1 MKKALETTDIW
12 KIILQDVEREYKF
25 SDFYEYIEM
34 LGCGG
39 FGFVVSA
46 IDLRT
51 REKVALKVSPEIIF
65 RLWKPTS
72 VRVQWIYLK

>member
-12 KIILQDVEREYKF
+12 KIVLEDLECEYKF

-46 IDLRT
+46 IDN
-51 REKVALKVSPEIIF
+51 
-65 RLWKPTS
+65 
-72 VRVQWIYLK
+72 

>member
-1 MKKALETTDIW
+1 MRKALETTDIR
-12 KIILQDVEREYKF
+12 KIILEDVECQYKF

-46 IDLRT
+46 IDNKT
-51 REKVALKVSPEIIF
+51 REKVALKVS
-65 RLWKPTS
+65 LH
-72 VRVQWIYLK
+72 Y